1 MQEADPSTSSP
12 AREVAADL
20 SGGREGPGQGHTGWR
35 AEAFPGLREAS
46 GWSSVRAHPRPI
58 RTDPRPHCPREGGSS
73 GPTPGDGAGSR
84 NETAPGRRRRLNAH
98 IQDYLLGQSQVQ
110 REKRKESTD
119 FERVLGK
126 EWDRVSVTGPG
137 SSLVSPNLKVSV
149 ALNEGP
155 TPAEPPCLPRD
166 NSWALKTVIPI
177 GRPLTPE
184 LQGETLA
191 GPVKEGVSPPP
202 QKLRLS

>member
-1 MQEADPSTSSP
+1 M
-12 AREVAADL
+12 
-20 SGGREGPGQGHTGWR
+20 
-35 AEAFPGLREAS
+35 
-46 GWSSVRAHPRPI
+46 
-58 RTDPRPHCPREGGSS
+58 
-73 GPTPGDGAGSR
+73 
-84 NETAPGRRRRLNAH
+84 
-98 IQDYLLGQSQVQ
+98 
-110 REKRKESTD
+110 
-119 FERVLGK
+119 
-126 EWDRVSVTGPG
+126 SVTGPG

-155 TPAEPPCLPRD
+155 TPAESPCLPRD